1 MKIIEFFGLP
11 YSGKTHFSNYLKKII
26 NKKSFSAKTL
36 LLYYLIKTNKF
47 NLYIFLSYIK
57 NFFFIKKNLLEIM
70 GISKKT

>member
-11 YSGKTHFSNYLKKII
+11 YSGKTHFSNYLKNII

-36 LLYYLIKTNKF
+36 LLYYLINTNKF
-47 NLYIFLSYIK
+47 NLYVFFHTLK
-57 NFFFIKKNLLEIM
+57 TFFFIKKNLLEIM